1 MKRRHF
7 IWTAALG
14 LGVLAGGFAVR
25 PGNQGQPY
33 SEYFKAL
40 NEELKRHGP
49 MQPVALIDLDALD
62 HNIEVL
68 AQAIKTSG
76 KHLRLVA
83 KSLPSPDLLRYLSQ
97 RLNTQ
102 RLMSFHQ
109 PFLNQDAR
117 LFEKGDI
124 LLGKPLPARAAQ
136 IFYQQHRGAFDPA
149 KQLQWLVDT
158 PACISDYLA
167 LAQGLNTRIRLNVE
181 LDVGLHRGGARTPDE
196 LAAMLRIIEAN
207 PAHLEFSGLMGYD
220 PFVGMN
226 LPGLLTSADQ
236 QLAKVMAR
244 YQAQVD
250 LLTRHFP
257 KLGQSPLTLNT
268 AGSPSYPF
276 HLNERLSSELSV
288 GTALLKPSHYD
299 LPSLA
304 AHRPAVFIATPVL
317 KSLGAVDIPV
327 LDQASQLL
335 SAWDVNQRQSYFI
348 YGGNWLADPYAP
360 AGLKNNALYGRSSN
374 QELLTGSFETAL
386 SVGDQVFFR
395 PQQSEAVL
403 LEFGDLWAVRG
414 GKLVERWPVYQ
425 ESFSA

>member
-7 IWTAALG
+7 LAA
-14 LGVLAGGFAVR
+14 GVLGAGALAAGWWAR
-25 PGNQGQPY
+25 PSNQGRPY
-33 SEYFKAL
+33 NAYFQAL

-49 MQPVALIDLDALD
+49 MQPQIVIDLDLLD

-68 AQAIKTSG
+68 KQDIARSG

-83 KSLPSPDLLRYLSQ
+83 KSLPSPNLLRYLSEK
-97 RLNTQ
+97 LNTR

-117 LFEKGDI
+117 LFADGDI

-136 IFYQQHRGAFDPA
+136 LFYQNHRGAFDPA

-158 PACISDYLA
+158 PQRVQEYLA
-167 LAQGLNTRIRLNVE
+167 LAKALGVQMQLNMEI
-181 LDVGLHRGGARTPDE
+181 DVGLHRGGARTPDE
-196 LAAMLRIIEAN
+196 LAAMLRVIEAN
-207 PAHLEFSGLMGYD
+207 PEQLVFSGLMGYD

-226 LPGLLTSADQ
+226 LPKLLTTADE
-236 QLAKVMAR
+236 QLAKVLAR
-244 YQAQVD
+244 YQAHLE
-250 LLTRHFP
+250 LLQQHFP
-257 KLGQSPLTLNT
+257 KLWHTSLTLNT

-276 HLNERLSSELSV
+276 HLTERLSSELAV

-299 LPSLA
+299 LPALA
-304 AHRPAVFIATPVL
+304 AYQPAAFIATPVL
-317 KSLGAVDIPV
+317 KKLGPVAIPV
-327 LDQASQLL
+327 LDSVSQLFSL
-335 SAWDVNQRQSYFI
+335 WDVNQRQSYFV
-348 YGGNWLADPYAP
+348 YGGNWLADPSAP
-360 AGLKNNALYGRSSN
+360 AGLINNALYGRSSN
-374 QELLTGSFETAL
+374 QELLTGSPDSAL
-386 SVGDQVFFR
+386 AVGDQVFFR

-403 LEFGDLWAVRG
+403 LQFGDLWAVRG